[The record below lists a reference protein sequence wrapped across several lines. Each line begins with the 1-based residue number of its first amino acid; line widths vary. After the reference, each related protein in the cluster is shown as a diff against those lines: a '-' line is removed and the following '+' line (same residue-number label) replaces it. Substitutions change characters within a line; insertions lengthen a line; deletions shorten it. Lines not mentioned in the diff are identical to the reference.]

1 MDELKTRL
9 IEDAGEIE
17 AAVSP
22 ELQRRID
29 ASLIA
34 ARETRSVAEGRPE
47 KRNSLWMISS
57 LTGLAAAALV
67 ILVIGWNRQPEM
79 AAQEQVAGQQVTRQQ
94 VQAADESLLEGWD
107 IVDGLSLNIESADL
121 TRSLE
126 DELVNLQSDLEKARQ
141 SVERDVKFN
150 F

>member
-17 AAVSP
+17 AVVSP

-29 ASLIA
+29 ASLNA
-34 ARETRSVAEGRPE
+34 ARETRSVAGGRPE
-47 KRNSLWMISS
+47 KRNSLWLISS

-67 ILVIGWNRQPEM
+67 ILVIGWNRQPET
-79 AAQEQVAGQQVTRQQ
+79 AAQEQIAGRQVTGQQ
-94 VQAADESLLEGWD
+94 VQAADESSLEGWD
-107 IVDGLSLNIESADL
+107 IMDGLSLNIESADL

>member
-34 ARETRSVAEGRPE
+34 ARETRSVAGRRPE

-67 ILVIGWNRQPEM
+67 MLVIGWNRQPEM
-79 AAQEQVAGQQVTRQQ
+79 AVQEQVAGQQV
-94 VQAADESLLEGWD
+94 QAADQSLPEGWD
-107 IVDGLSLNIESADL
+107 IMDGLSLNIESADL

-141 SVERDVKFN
+141 SMERDVKFN

>member
-9 IEDAGEIE
+9 IEDAGEID
-17 AAVSP
+17 AVVSP

-29 ASLIA
+29 ASLNA
-34 ARETRSVAEGRPE
+34 ARETRSVAGARPE

-67 ILVIGWNRQPEM
+67 MLVIGWNRQPET
-79 AAQEQVAGQQVTRQQ
+79 AAQEQVAGQR
-94 VQAADESLLEGWD
+94 VQAADQSLPEGWD
-107 IVDGLSLNIESADL
+107 IMGGLSLNIESADL

>member
-1 MDELKTRL
+1 MDELKKRL
-9 IEDAGEIE
+9 IEDAGGIE
-17 AAVSP
+17 AVVSP

-34 ARETRSVAEGRPE
+34 ARATRSVAGGRPE

-57 LTGLAAAALV
+57 LTGLAAAALI

-79 AAQEQVAGQQVTRQQ
+79 VAQEQVAGQQAQ
-94 VQAADESLLEGWD
+94 VADESSLEGWD
-107 IVDGLSLNIESADL
+107 IMDGLSLNIESADL

>member
-1 MDELKTRL
+1 MDELKKRL

-17 AAVSP
+17 AVVSP

-29 ASLIA
+29 ASLNA
-34 ARETRSVAEGRPE
+34 ARETRSVAGGRPE
-47 KRNSLWMISS
+47 KRNSLWLISS

-67 ILVIGWNRQPEM
+67 ILVIGWNRQPEL
-79 AAQEQVAGQQVTRQQ
+79 AAQEQVAGQQ

-107 IVDGLSLNIESADL
+107 IMDGLSLNIESADL

-141 SVERDVKFN
+141 SVEQDVKFN

>member
-17 AAVSP
+17 AVVSP

-34 ARETRSVAEGRPE
+34 ARETKSVAGRHPE
-47 KRNSLWMISS
+47 KRNFLWMISS

-79 AAQEQVAGQQVTRQQ
+79 AAQEQVAGQQV
-94 VQAADESLLEGWD
+94 QAADESLLEGWD
-107 IVDGLSLNIESADL
+107 IMDGLSLNIESADL

>member
-1 MDELKTRL
+1 MDELKKRL

-17 AAVSP
+17 VVVSP

-29 ASLIA
+29 ASLNA
-34 ARETRSVAEGRPE
+34 ARETRSVAGGRPE
-47 KRNSLWMISS
+47 KRNSLWLISS

-67 ILVIGWNRQPEM
+67 ILVIGWNRQPEL
-79 AAQEQVAGQQVTRQQ
+79 AAQEQVAGQQ

-107 IVDGLSLNIESADL
+107 IMDGLSLNIESADL

-141 SVERDVKFN
+141 SVEQDVKFN